1 MAENTGFIDSEGP
14 NSTAVPKITNIFG
27 VSEDFLGQ
35 LKTWFEQNPPTI
47 PITQIV
53 GFNQFTAKG
62 DQITS
67 EESTASNTFTDLT
80 TVGPSVTG
88 LADGSYIVFFG
99 ASLQAVGGNIFQMGI
114 SINGAAVDA
123 NHICETTTTTNLSLS
138 HGQLLTLSGGGN
150 NSIVAKYRMNTGS
163 SAGHARYRW
172 LIALR
177 YSN

>member
-1 MAENTGFIDSEGP
+1 MAEDKFVSAHAPSD
-14 NSTAVPKITNIFG
+14 TAIPLVKNIFG
-27 VSEDFLGQ
+27 VSADFLGE
-35 LKTWFEQNPPTI
+35 LKTWLEQNPPTI
-47 PITQIV
+47 PISQIV
-53 GFNQFTAKG
+53 GFEQFTAKG
-62 DQITS
+62 DQITT

-80 TVGPSVTG
+80 TVGPSLTG
-88 LADGSYIVFFG
+88 LADGSYIVLFG

-114 SINGAAVDA
+114 SINSDAVDG
-123 NHICETTTTTNLSLS
+123 NHICETATTTNLSLA

-150 NSIVAKYRMNTGS
+150 NSIVAKYRMNTGA